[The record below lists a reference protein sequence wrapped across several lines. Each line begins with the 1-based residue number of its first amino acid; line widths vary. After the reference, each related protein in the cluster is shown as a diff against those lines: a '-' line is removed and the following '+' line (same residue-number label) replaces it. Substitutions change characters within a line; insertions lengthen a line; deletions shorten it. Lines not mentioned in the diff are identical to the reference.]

1 MILEKNNL
9 HTAQEGTK
17 SWIELI
23 ASCVHPKNSNHLR
36 SHLRA
41 MMALDHRRLIRP
53 GKEIRPNFF
62 AFDKFSFLR
71 YCHATQIEH
80 LTKFERERM
89 FYESNESNES
99 MSQI

>member
-23 ASCVHPKNSNHLR
+23 TSCVHPKNSNHLR

-62 AFDKFSFLR
+62 AFDKSR
-71 YCHATQIEH
+71 GAASSKI
-80 LTKFERERM
+80 
-89 FYESNESNES
+89 SVP
-99 MSQI
+99 

>member
-41 MMALDHRRLIRP
+41 MMALDHRRLIRS

-62 AFDKFSFLR
+62 AFGKFLFFDTV
-71 YCHATQIEH
+71 TQRKLNI
-80 LTKFERERM
+80 
-89 FYESNESNES
+89 
-99 MSQI
+99 

>member
-23 ASCVHPKNSNHLR
+23 ASCVHPKNSNRLR

-62 AFDKFSFLR
+62 CVRQVFFSSILSR
-71 YCHATQIEH
+71 NA
-80 LTKFERERM
+80 
-89 FYESNESNES
+89 N
-99 MSQI
+99 